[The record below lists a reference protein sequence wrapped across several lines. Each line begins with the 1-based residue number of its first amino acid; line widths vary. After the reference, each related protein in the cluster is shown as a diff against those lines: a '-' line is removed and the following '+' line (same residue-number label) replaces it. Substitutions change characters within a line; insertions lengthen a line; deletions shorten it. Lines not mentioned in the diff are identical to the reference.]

1 NVSLEQYRLCASLTE
16 LACVQNAY
24 SYVDRSSQPV
34 LDACTAA
41 GTAFVPFFPLGSGF
55 GVADVRGNPHVV
67 AEGERLGATP
77 SQVALAW
84 TLAQSPVVLLIP
96 GTSSVAHLEQNVAAA
111 ELGPVSLP

>member
-1 NVSLEQYRLCASLTE
+1 
-16 LACVQNAY
+16 
-24 SYVDRSSQPV
+24 V

-67 AEGERLGATP
+67 AEAERLGATP

-96 GTSSVAHLEQNVAAA
+96 STSSVAHLEQNVAAA
-111 ELGPVSLP
+111 DLGPVSLP